1 MKGSVRTTLAGG
13 ACAGVT
19 LTVLNTGSL
28 GGSTV
33 LAKNKASSLL
43 NLSAHFLSMSS
54 SLVSV
59 DELEGLDSVE
69 VVAGRLDDCLTDF
82 SDLVDLEC
90 LGSVFFFFST
100 GSLDAEAPGVL
111 CLSTTPKTET
121 KAGSTRVGLSESF
134 TGVDLASFFS
144 FFNL

>member
-1 MKGSVRTTLAGG
+1 MNGSVRTTLAGG

-59 DELEGLDSVE
+59 DELEGLDSDE

-82 SDLVDLEC
+82 YDLEDLEC

-111 CLSTTPKTET
+111 
-121 KAGSTRVGLSESF
+121 
-134 TGVDLASFFS
+134 
-144 FFNL
+144 